1 MVLPLAGRPPPPRH
15 DGDIAFALSTRRV
28 VAPIMLV
35 NNMVVAAVSEAI
47 RNAVRHAATVD
58 GIPGLAG

>member
-1 MVLPLAGRPPPPRH
+1 MLKRAVSYTHLDVYKRQ
-15 DGDIAFALSTRRV
+15 
-28 VAPIMLV
+28 LV